1 MKKILFL
8 ITKSEIGG
16 AQKWVK
22 EQMEICDK
30 NFACYLATNRPGWLS
45 KHVKHN
51 KLFFDSL
58 IESRFSIKYL
68 WLLNKHVRDNKFD
81 IIVASSANAGIYS
94 RLLKLL
100 NGKKVKVIYVTHGWS
115 AIYNGGFFKYLYIG
129 IEKFLAWCGDSILC
143 ISVHD
148 YQTAVNVIGIREN
161 KLRLISNSIF
171 PLDRVRKKTAHKKI
185 KMLTV
190 ARLSPPKRMDLLV
203 NAVKNIDVELHIVGD
218 GELREDLER
227 AAPDNVFFHGE
238 IECFS
243 NFLDFDIFC
252 LISDSEGLP
261 LSAIEAMS
269 CGMPLILSNV
279 GGCSELISG
288 NGILVENNTE
298 DIESAISQSSDQIK
312 TYGRRSK
319 TLFKNRFNLEKN
331 KHKYL
336 SYYHKI

>member
-1 MKKILFL
+1 MMKRILF
-8 ITKSEIGG
+8 IVTKSDVGG

-22 EQMEICDK
+22 EQIDICNQEFD
-30 NFACYLATNRPGWLS
+30 CHLATNKKGWLS
-45 KHVKHN
+45 KYSNTKKTYFNH
-51 KLFFDSL
+51 L
-58 IESRFSIKYL
+58 IQSRFSIKYL
-68 WLLNKHVRDNKFD
+68 FLLNNYVRKNKID

-100 NGKKVKVIYVTHGWS
+100 NNKIKVVYVSHGWS
-115 AIYNGGFFKYLYIG
+115 AIYNGKKMKHLFIL
-129 IEKFLAWCGDSILC
+129 IEKFLSYLGDSILC
-143 ISVHD
+143 VSEYD
-148 YQTAVNVIGIREN
+148 YKNATKVIHLNKN
-161 KLRLISNSIF
+161 KLKKISNSIF
-171 PLDRVRKKTAHKKI
+171 PIVKKNRSDSNNRIKI
-185 KMLTV
+185 LSV
-190 ARLSPPKRMDLLV
+190 ARISPPKRMDLLV

-336 SYYHKI
+336 SYYHKL